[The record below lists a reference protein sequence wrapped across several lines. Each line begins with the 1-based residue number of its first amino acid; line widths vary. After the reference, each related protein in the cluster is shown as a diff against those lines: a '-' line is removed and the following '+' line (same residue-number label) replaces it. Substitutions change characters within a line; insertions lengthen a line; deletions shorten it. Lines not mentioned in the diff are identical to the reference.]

1 MPTLP
6 NHLNINSLAAGSQWT
21 CGYQLQNDNGTI
33 LDITGATFEF
43 VIRPTASD
51 ITGTHIVI
59 DGGRSGTGGA
69 PPADPR
75 PA

>member
-1 MPTLP
+1 MEF
-6 NHLNINSLAAGSQWT
+6 
-21 CGYQLQNDNGTI
+21 
-33 LDITGATFEF
+33 TGKL
-43 VIRPTASD
+43 SGD

-69 PPADPR
+69 AISRATQTGAPR